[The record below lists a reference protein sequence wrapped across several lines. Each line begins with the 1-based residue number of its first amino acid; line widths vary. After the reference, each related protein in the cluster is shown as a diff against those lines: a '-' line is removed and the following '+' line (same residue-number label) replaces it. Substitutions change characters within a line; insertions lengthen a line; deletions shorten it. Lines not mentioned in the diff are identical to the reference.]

1 MKRVAIAGATG
12 FIGQALAGALARR
25 GDEPVALIREGSKT
39 ARTVPQGIRVA
50 RYDSAHPQPAA
61 LEKFDALVNLAGE
74 TLAGYWTS
82 AKKRRI
88 YDSRVS
94 TTRALVAALKA
105 CQPPPPVMVSASAV
119 GYYGSQG
126 DRALDESA
134 PPGNDFLARVC
145 IDWERESAAAESA
158 GIRSVQLRQGI
169 VVGRGGA
176 VKAMLTPFKL
186 GLGGPL
192 GSGQQWWPWV
202 HIDDDVRMI
211 LYAIDNPGI
220 RGAVNSVSPDPV
232 TNARFTK
239 ALAAALHRPAFV
251 RAPAFGLKLLLGQFA
266 ESLLASQRV
275 IPARARQLGFVFS
288 HENIE
293 QAMLDI
299 FARI

>member
-12 FIGQALAGALARR
+12 FIGHALAGALARR
-25 GDEPVALIREGSKT
+25 GDEPVALIREGSKN
-39 ARTVPQGIRVA
+39 AQMLPQGTRVA
-50 RYDSAHPQPAA
+50 RYDSANPQPAA
-61 LEKFDALVNLAGE
+61 FEKFDALVNLAGE
-74 TLAGYWTS
+74 TLAGYWTP

-94 TTRALVAALKA
+94 TTRALVTALKT
-105 CQPPPPVMVSASAV
+105 CQSPPPVMVSASAV

-134 PPGNDFLARVC
+134 PPGNDFLAKVC
-145 IDWERESAAAESA
+145 IDWERESAAAQSA

-169 VVGRGGA
+169 VVGSGGA
-176 VKAMLTPFKL
+176 VKAMLTPFRL

-192 GSGQQWWPWV
+192 GSGKQWWSWV

-211 LYAIDNPGI
+211 LYAIDNSGM

-232 TNARFTK
+232 TNARLTK

-251 RAPAFGLKLLLGQFA
+251 SAPAFGLKLLLGEFA

-275 IPARARQLGFVFS
+275 IPARARQLGFVFT

-299 FARI
+299 FART